1 MTDKTKKIVRIVGVV
16 GLVVSVGSLVSV
28 GLDED
33 TVQTI
38 VSAVVA
44 AVGLILVVFKK

>member
-28 GLDED
+28 GLDESTIQ
-33 TVQTI
+33 TV
-38 VSAVVA
+38 VSAA
-44 AVGLILVVFKK
+44 GALAGLILAVFKK